1 MQTNKHYKQS
11 RLAMTENVPTIISKV
26 FDVAQV
32 PAHKAKRRL
41 GVAASVLLVVGVV
54 LFGVSVPQ
62 HDFYVDE
69 AFIGEHAYFFARD
82 GYVHSEFWTGF
93 LRQDEYVTLYHRLA
107 VWSGA
112 LSLKVFGVHLWA
124 LRLVSVVSA
133 VVTALVLVWYTIWR
147 GRSEMLATVLA
158 SWLLMPTVFYHAK
171 CFRPEVQTA
180 MFGVLSFVAL
190 SILFANSS
198 TNATRASSIYAA
210 FAGASA
216 GAAMLTHLAG
226 VMYVGAGLLL
236 LVWLKCWRSAWWFT
250 VSAALI
256 FSPCV
261 VDVVAHWE
269 LFRQQS
275 TDPQAASK
283 LHWTLFAPFANLLGE
298 HERFF
303 RKPQFIVMSSA
314 WLVALVLT
322 WRKRALPV
330 LLLRRYTLLL
340 VLVLGVFLQDK
351 RDYMALYAPFM
362 ALMIAEAVWFVAA
375 WGNHGNSD
383 NDKDAASVTPKRRR
397 WQAVS
402 AYSVFAAF
410 VVYGLW
416 FQVHDAFWHKEDVVR
431 LNAAIQQ
438 HIPEGAW
445 CLVPMNMMFEAIGR
459 YHLVAFSA
467 AADVWHGDRAYTSV
481 QAAARFCDR
490 FGVRYVVMNC
500 FGEEREVL
508 MDAEQQPLKRPE
520 QAEPAFQTLV
530 KTDEYWILQRRRE

>member
-1 MQTNKHYKQS
+1 MPVQS
-11 RLAMTENVPTIISKV
+11 LRHILQILQPIAQA
-26 FDVAQV
+26 FAQV
-32 PAHKAKRRL
+32 PVHKAQRRL
-41 GVAASVLLVVGVV
+41 RVASNVLLLVGVV

-82 GYVHSEFWTGF
+82 GYVRSEFWTGF

-112 LSLKVFGVHLWA
+112 LSLKTFGVHLWA
-124 LRLVSVVSA
+124 LRLVSVGSA
-133 VVTALVLVWYTIWR
+133 VVTALVLVWQTIRR
-147 GRSEMLATVLA
+147 GRGEMATTVLA
-158 SWLLMPTVFYHAK
+158 LWLLMPTVFYHAK

-180 MFGVLSFVAL
+180 MFGVLSFAAL
-190 SILFANSS
+190 SILF
-198 TNATRASSIYAA
+198 TNGGETVARTSSIYAVCA
-210 FAGASA
+210 GASAGASA

-236 LVWLKCWRSAWWFT
+236 LVWLKHWRTAWWFAL
-250 VSAALI
+250 SAALV
-256 FSPCV
+256 FLPCV
-261 VDVVAHWE
+261 VDVATHWE

-283 LHWTLFAPFANLLGE
+283 LRWTLVVPFANLLSE

-303 RKPQFIVMSSA
+303 RKPQFIIMSCA

-322 WRKRALPV
+322 WRTGSFAL

-362 ALMIAEAVWFVAA
+362 ALMIAEALWQFPA
-375 WGNHGNSD
+375 WG
-383 NDKDAASVTPKRRR
+383 KRQPTDEPPRTSQGWR
-397 WQAVS
+397 LVPAFAICAV
-402 AYSVFAAF
+402 F
-410 VVYGLW
+410 VGYGLW
-416 FQVHDAFWHKEDVVR
+416 FQVHDAFWRKEDVVR

-438 HIPEGAW
+438 HIPKGAW
-445 CLVPMNMMFEAIGR
+445 CLAPMNMMFEAIGQH
-459 YHLVAFSA
+459 HLVAFSA

-490 FGVRYVVMNC
+490 FGVQYVVMNR

-508 MDAEQQPLKRPE
+508 VDAEQQPLQRAE
-520 QAEPAFQTLV
+520 QAEPAFQTIA
-530 KTDEYWILQRRRE
+530 KTDEYWILKRR